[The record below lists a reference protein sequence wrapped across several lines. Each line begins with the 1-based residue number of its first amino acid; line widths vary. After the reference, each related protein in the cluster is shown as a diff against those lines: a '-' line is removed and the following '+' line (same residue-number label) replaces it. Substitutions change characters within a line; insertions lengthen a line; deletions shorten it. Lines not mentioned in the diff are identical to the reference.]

1 MGIKKYIYAFII
13 SLLILILG
21 VYLVNSLTESKIEKV
36 RSLEAGIAI
45 NILSLETQFAL
56 LQELSCKDISQSIL
70 SSELDALAQKL
81 QFMENNLD
89 PDDPELIRL
98 KKYYSLLEIKDFILL
113 QKINK
118 KCEREMHYILYFY
131 SNEGDCKKC
140 KIQGPT
146 LSKLLRERDNLRIYN
161 FDYNLDLSATETLKR
176 IYAVRPPLPALVI
189 DGKLY
194 RGFTSLDIL
203 EKILPNETKE
213 SEKDDK
219 NNNEAQKDK
228 QNNGLKNKVKIK
240 L

>member
-1 MGIKKYIYAFII
+1 MKVKKYIYAFII

-36 RSLEAGIAI
+36 RSLETGIAI

-81 QFMENNLD
+81 QFMENNLN

-118 KCEREMHYILYFY
+118 KCGRDMHYILYFY
-131 SNEGDCKKC
+131 SNEGECQKC

-146 LSKLLRERDNLRIYN
+146 LSKLLRERNNLRIYN

-194 RGFTSLDIL
+194 RGFTDLDTL
-203 EKILPNETKE
+203 RGLVPPVASDKE
-213 SEKDDK
+213 DEKDENRQSETGK
-219 NNNEAQKDK
+219 P
-228 QNNGLKNKVKIK
+228 
-240 L
+240 